1 MSSLNEVTL
10 IGHLGTK
17 PELKYT
23 PSGAAYARL
32 SLATNEMWRDRK
44 SNELKTRTDWHRI
57 VVWGRQAGAA
67 AENLDVGRQ
76 VCVQGALRV
85 RDWKDEQGA
94 RRISVEVHANRIVF
108 LGASPHAE
116 RGQADQ
122 NEPEPGADDA
132 PAGTEQEIPF

>member
-10 IGHLGTK
+10 IGHLGSK

-23 PSGAAYARL
+23 PSGAAYARF

-44 SNELKTRTDWHRI
+44 TSELKTRTDWHRI

-76 VCVQGALRV
+76 ICVQGALRV

-94 RRISVEVHANRIVF
+94 RRVSTEVHANRIVF
-108 LGASPHAE
+108 LGPNPNAE
-116 RGQADQ
+116 KAQADE
-122 NEPEPGADDA
+122 NAPELSGDDA
-132 PAGTEQEIPF
+132 PANAEEEIPF